1 MTSRSL
7 TGIKSSKPKA
17 EADLIDY
24 LAGHRLFGVLPR
36 NALLNIVE
44 HSRHRTYPRGAHVYY
59 DGDITTDV
67 YVVRSGLLAMY
78 EVDERGVPC
87 VVITYATNDVSGSMC
102 ATLGN
107 VHPCRTT
114 ALVES
119 DVMLLPKRIFDAL
132 YKHYPKLGM
141 KVLEEVNHI
150 MRRSRRTIMR
160 LMLTPVAARVASFLL
175 AVPNAAHGA
184 PPRVELTLSHQD
196 IALILGMS
204 RESVTRVLD
213 RLANEGVIAVAR
225 RSIEILD
232 RDRLG
237 LFISE

>member
-1 MTSRSL
+1 
-7 TGIKSSKPKA
+7 
-17 EADLIDY
+17 
-24 LAGHRLFGVLPR
+24 
-36 NALLNIVE
+36 
-44 HSRHRTYPRGAHVYY
+44 
-59 DGDITTDV
+59 
-67 YVVRSGLLAMY
+67 
-78 EVDERGVPC
+78 
-87 VVITYATNDVSGSMC
+87 
-102 ATLGN
+102 
-107 VHPCRTT
+107 
-114 ALVES
+114 
-119 DVMLLPKRIFDAL
+119 
-132 YKHYPKLGM
+132 
-141 KVLEEVNHI
+141 
-150 MRRSRRTIMR
+150 MR